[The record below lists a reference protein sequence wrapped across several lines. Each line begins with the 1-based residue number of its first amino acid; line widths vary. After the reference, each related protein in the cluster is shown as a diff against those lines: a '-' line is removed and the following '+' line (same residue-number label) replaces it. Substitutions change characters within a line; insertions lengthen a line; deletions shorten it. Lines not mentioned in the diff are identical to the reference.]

1 MWIVFNRVLSIDEYY
16 ITRDVMLS
24 KVKKYLTRVSIF
36 KRKQKKIENAF
47 DHLVFDVATDD
58 VAIIWPAFGTL
69 LGIFRDNGFISHDND
84 VDFAAWYKDKE
95 IIRSYLEAKGCV
107 LVRQFFS
114 DSIECAYEE
123 QYEKAG
129 VKFDVFYF
137 VKDND
142 FVYTHDFMRHKN
154 LTRTQTTKLLGG
166 LIVRRLN
173 INVKNIV
180 KFNYKGKN
188 INFPENVTEHLSQR
202 YGDSFMTPNPK
213 WTAQEKNPFVDELI
227 ADGRLLKL

>member
-1 MWIVFNRVLSIDEYY
+1 
-16 ITRDVMLS
+16 MLG
-24 KVKKYLTRVSIF
+24 KVKKYLNRVNFF
-36 KRKQKKIENAF
+36 KRKQKRIEDTF
-47 DHLVFDVATDD
+47 DQLVFDVATDN

-84 VDFAAWYKDKE
+84 VDFAAWYQDKTL
-95 IIRSYLEAKGCV
+95 IRTYLESKGCV

-123 QYEKAG
+123 QYQKDG

-137 VKDND
+137 VKNHDS
-142 FVYTHDFMRHKN
+142 VYTHDFMRHEN
-154 LTRTQTTKLLGG
+154 LTRAKTTKLLGG

-173 INVKNIV
+173 IRINNIV
-180 KFNYKGKN
+180 KFNYKGKS
-188 INFPENVTEHLSQR
+188 INFPENVSEHLSQR
-202 YGDSFMTPNPK
+202 YGDDFMTPNPN
-213 WTAQEKNPFVDELI
+213 WTAQIKNPYVEELV